1 MTIQDWG
8 SLGELIAAVAT
19 VATLIYLALQIRAN
33 TIVSKAEARRATRV
47 AAGGVSLAIV
57 ENGEVARIFRAGLGD
72 PSKLEP
78 EEWIRFSFLMGQL
91 VGAISAAFD
100 EVDYGVLS
108 EDSIS
113 NQKVLIKQFLPT
125 PGGQKFWQQFG
136 PTYPD
141 EFREFVRGL
150 LSETP

>member
-78 EEWIRFSFLMGQL
+78 EEWIRFSFLIGQL
-91 VGAISAAFD
+91 VGFFSRS
-100 EVDYGVLS
+100 GC
-108 EDSIS
+108 
-113 NQKVLIKQFLPT
+113 
-125 PGGQKFWQQFG
+125 
-136 PTYPD
+136 
-141 EFREFVRGL
+141 
-150 LSETP
+150 